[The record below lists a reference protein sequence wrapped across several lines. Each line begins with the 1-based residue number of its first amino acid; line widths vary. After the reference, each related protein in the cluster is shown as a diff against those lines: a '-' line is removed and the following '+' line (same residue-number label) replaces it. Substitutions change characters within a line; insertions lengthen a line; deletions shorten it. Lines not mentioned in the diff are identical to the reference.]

1 MDSRSRETSAPR
13 LQTRR
18 PRSRPKSKQHQIS
31 IARVFSLGEFSI
43 NRPVAEVRDYRIIKD
58 VEEADDRSV
67 CAGSARGV
75 ERELGAESHL
85 EVIADVSNTWSRQY
99 GGKGRAGRSCD
110 QLVVVDLI
118 EQKQVTKRR
127 LQSDVLDIVAQVQ
140 ERVLDYRISKHMM
153 AGVSAQGRH
162 VTEIALN
169 TKRPEVFEYRQIGKV
184 AHAFFPQKQR
194 AEAGMALRL
203 DVGVTGRQLQLGSYG
218 QHEVMLQRIIKGVL
232 AEESEVA
239 KSLPTARSEEH

>member
-13 LQTRR
+13 LRTRR
-18 PRSRPKSKQHQIS
+18 PRSRPKLKQHQIS

-67 CAGSARGV
+67 CAGSARRV
-75 ERELGAESHL
+75 ERELGADSHL

-127 LQSDVLDIVAQVQ
+127 LQSDVLDIIAQVR
-140 ERVLDYRISKHMM
+140 ERVLDYRVSKHMM
-153 AGVSAQGRH
+153 AGVSTQGRH
-162 VTEIALN
+162 VAEIALN
-169 TKRPEVFEYRQIGKV
+169 TKRPEVFEYRPIRKI
-184 AHAFFPQKQR
+184 AHALLPQKQR
-194 AEAGMALRL
+194 SEACMVLLLHAGIARW
-203 DVGVTGRQLQLGSYG
+203 DLQERAG
-218 QHEVMLQRIIKGVL
+218 
-232 AEESEVA
+232 
-239 KSLPTARSEEH
+239 

>member
-13 LQTRR
+13 LRTRR
-18 PRSRPKSKQHQIS
+18 PRSRPKPKQHLIS
-31 IARVFSLGEFSI
+31 IGHVFSFAESSIYRPIANLGE
-43 NRPVAEVRDYRIIKD
+43 YRIVKN
-58 VEEADDRSV
+58 VEEADDRGV
-67 CAGSARGV
+67 RTGYARVV
-75 ERELGAESHL
+75 ERELGADSHL
-85 EVIADVSNTWSRQY
+85 KIMADVSNTWSRQY
-99 GGKGRAGRSCD
+99 GGKGRAGRSRD

-162 VTEIALN
+162 VAEIALN
-169 TKRPEVFEYRQIGKV
+169 TKRPEVFEYRPIRKI

-218 QHEVMLQRIIKGVL
+218 QHELMLQRIIKGVL
-232 AEESEVA
+232 PE
-239 KSLPTARSEEH
+239 

>member
-67 CAGSARGV
+67 CAD
-75 ERELGAESHL
+75 SHL

-127 LQSDVLDIVAQVQ
+127 LQTDVLDIIAQVR
-140 ERVLDYRISKHMM
+140 ERVLDYRVSKHMM
-153 AGVSAQGRH
+153 TGVSAQGGH

-169 TKRPEVFEYRQIGKV
+169 TKWPEVFEYRPIRKV

-194 AEAGMALRL
+194 TQAGMILRL
-203 DVGVTGRQLQLGSYG
+203 DVGVARRQPQLGSYS
-218 QHEVMLQRIIKGVL
+218 QHELMLERIIKGVL
-232 AEESEVA
+232 SE
-239 KSLPTARSEEH
+239 